1 MDRLILVL
9 ITVSVIY
16 CNASAQTMNDSL
28 TNARILI
35 SQGRSSEAETI
46 LTSLTD
52 HKEIK
57 NDVLMYRC
65 QAYYQM
71 GDYGRAFEDANEM
84 LKDVKTLTDIQ
95 KYNAY
100 WNAGVSLVI
109 QSKFEESLEYVEK
122 AQKLKSKDL
131 KPNQTLA
138 LVYMNLNRFDESL
151 KYIKVSQ
158 KIARNHFGNY
168 KLLGQLYLMKGDLNN
183 ALSNYDKAISLNPN
197 YGPAYENRATV
208 KLKLNDKVGACSDLE
223 KAFSLG
229 LTHLTTFINET
240 CNH

>member
-1 MDRLILVL
+1 
-9 ITVSVIY
+9 
-16 CNASAQTMNDSL
+16 
-28 TNARILI
+28 
-35 SQGRSSEAETI
+35 
-46 LTSLTD
+46 
-52 HKEIK
+52 
-57 NDVLMYRC
+57 
-65 QAYYQM
+65 
-71 GDYGRAFEDANEM
+71 
-84 LKDVKTLTDIQ
+84 
-95 KYNAY
+95 
-100 WNAGVSLVI
+100 
-109 QSKFEESLEYVEK
+109 
-122 AQKLKSKDL
+122 
-131 KPNQTLA
+131 
-138 LVYMNLNRFDESL
+138 MNLNRFDESM

-158 KIARNHFGNY
+158 KISRNHFGNY